1 MDTRSTMLYFFSCVS
16 FSSGILS
23 ADMCSLL
30 YSILGLFLSM
40 LSYIGG
46 SYMEASV
53 VVVVGCKMVGTSSM
67 REKAESDHTQEKN
80 KG

>member
-1 MDTRSTMLYFFSCVS
+1 M
-16 FSSGILS
+16 I
-23 ADMCSLL
+23 ASLFEFRNRL
-30 YSILGLFLSM
+30 M

-67 REKAESDHTQEKN
+67 REKAESDHTREKN